1 MREGTVVTFYSYK
14 GGVGRTLALA
24 NIGALLCRWGYKVL
38 CVDWDL
44 EAPGLHLYFK
54 SWMETQEK
62 PGLTELIQ
70 AHIDG
75 QTSDWHRHLTKVSFP
90 AALHP
95 LSLMTA
101 GVQEASYVQ
110 RMQALD
116 WKRLYEEYD
125 LGNFLE
131 NLRNQWKETF
141 DFILIDSRTG
151 ITDAGGIC
159 TVQLPD
165 LLVLLFTANDQ
176 SLYGALDVV
185 NRAKHTRNVLPFD
198 RTKLLVLPVAMRFE
212 GRIEY
217 ELAQQWLGRFAEAL
231 APLYA
236 EWAHKD
242 VSAQELLNHTRV
254 PYIPYWSFGEKLPV
268 IEKGTDDPEDIG
280 FALETLAALVAQRF
294 AYSDVLVRNR
304 DAFVATVKGKG
315 VIVSAT
321 LAVGGAEAVD
331 AVVSTETS
339 FPKKPK
345 VRLFI
350 SYSHTDHE
358 LLEELEKHLI
368 ILKRQ
373 GIIEAWHDRLI
384 ASGESWTETISAHLE
399 ESDVILLLVS
409 ADFVA
414 SDYCYSIEMRRA
426 LEKHAVREAL
436 VLPIILRPV
445 DWHGSPFGILQALPQ
460 GAKPI
465 TTWVNRD
472 EAWVDVVRG
481 VRAAIEEFWKKET
494 NASRLT

>member
-54 SWMETQEK
+54 QWLETDK
-62 PGLTELIQ
+62 RPGLTELLQ
-70 AHIDG
+70 SYVDG
-75 QTSDWHRHLTKVSFP
+75 EKPSWRNYITPVSFSAP
-90 AALHP
+90 AHP

-101 GVQEASYVQ
+101 GLQDPSYVQ

-116 WKRLYEEYD
+116 WKRLYEEHD

-131 NLRNQWKETF
+131 DLRSQWKEAF
-141 DFILIDSRTG
+141 DFVLIDSRTG

-165 LLVLLFTANDQ
+165 LLVLLFTANEQ

-185 NRAKHTRNVLPFD
+185 NRAKQARNSLPFD

-268 IEKGTDDPEDIG
+268 IEKGTDDPDDIG
-280 FALETLAALVAQRF
+280 FTLETLAALVAQRF
-294 AYSDVLVRNR
+294 SYSDVLVRNR
-304 DAFVATVKGKG
+304 DSFVASVIKGTILKG
-315 VIVSAT
+315 TSTTFSTSTGTIVAGRPR
-321 LAVGGAEAVD
+321 A
-331 AVVSTETS
+331 
-339 FPKKPK
+339 
-345 VRLFI
+345 RLFI
-350 SYSHTDHE
+350 SYSHKDRE
-358 LLEELEKHLI
+358 FYEELEKHLTV
-368 ILKRQ
+368 LKRQ
-373 GIIEAWHDRLI
+373 GIVEEWSDRQI
-384 ASGESWTETISAHLE
+384 SRGESWDRTVSAHLE
-399 ESDVILLLVS
+399 EAHVILLLIS

-414 SDYCYSIEMRRA
+414 SDYCFDVAVKRA
-426 LEKHAVREAL
+426 LQRHQAGQAIVIPILVRH
-436 VLPIILRPV
+436 V
-445 DWHGSPFGILQALPQ
+445 DWAGTPFSSLQALPHD
-460 GAKPI
+460 GKPV
-465 TTWVNRD
+465 TSWSNRD
-472 EAWVDVVRG
+472 EAWVQVVEGIR
-481 VRAAIEEFWKKET
+481 RAIERFRET
-494 NASRLT
+494 SS